1 MNFEELLAELGIKQD
16 DLSVNIKRRISN
28 YKKLQE
34 EVEAARLKKTEGT
47 LTKSGAAELEEA
59 EIALEAENDAL
70 IAAIRKWEKN
80 KDVNAERAARLAKS
94 REAKKSGGGSGTEF
108 VINDDVKAKLNQLNY
123 SPEDIAAMSADQA
136 KQIIEGNVAKQ
147 VNPPNPPAPPAV
159 KKTGSGLG
167 ALGVVVAFGLAAF
180 FGIKWF
186 NKNH

>member
-34 EVEAARLKKTEGT
+34 EVEAARLKKT

-108 VINDDVKAKLNQLNY
+108 VINDEVKAKLNQLNY

-147 VNPPNPPAPPAV
+147 VNPPNPPAV